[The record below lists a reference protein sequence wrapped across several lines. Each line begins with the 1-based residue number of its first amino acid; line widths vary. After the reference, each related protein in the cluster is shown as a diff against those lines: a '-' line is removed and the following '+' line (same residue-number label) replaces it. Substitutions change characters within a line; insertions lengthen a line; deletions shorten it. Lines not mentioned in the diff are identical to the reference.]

1 MSRRKNILLASAC
14 IILGM
19 ALAGPAAQAAEA
31 FLKAYPST
39 HTMYLDGQQVELE
52 AYTINGSNYVRLRD
66 VGEAVGFNVYWDSA
80 AGAVQIDSDT
90 PYTGQPPAAETAAST
105 DLDTV
110 RQDIAAL
117 VNQARREHGLPE
129 LAIDQR
135 LMTAAQ
141 VCADRR
147 YTWHHTRE
155 ECGAAAV
162 AGYPSG
168 FGSNLTVFTG
178 SAASG
183 IARLAVDNWAN
194 SPGHLQTMLDA
205 RADSLGVG
213 VAVRSGVTYC
223 YLFVGKP
230 GTINPYR

>member
-1 MSRRKNILLASAC
+1 MSRKKNILMAPAC
-14 IILGM
+14 IVLGM
-19 ALAGPAAQAAEA
+19 ALAGPATQAAAEVLTA
-31 FLKAYPST
+31 VRSVNPF
-39 HTMYLDGQQVELE
+39 YLDGERIELE

-66 VGEAVGFNVYWDSA
+66 VGEAVGFNVYLDSA
-80 AGAVQIDSDT
+80 AGAVQIDSDA
-90 PYTGQPPAAETAAST
+90 PYTGQPPAAETAASA
-105 DLDTV
+105 DLDAV
-110 RQDIAAL
+110 WQDIAAL
-117 VNQARREHGLPE
+117 VNQVRREHGLPE
-129 LAIDQR
+129 LTIDQR

-141 VCADRR
+141 VCADRG

-155 ECGAAAV
+155 ECEAAAD

-183 IARLAVDNWAN
+183 IARRTVDNWAN

-223 YLFVGKP
+223 CLFVGKP
-230 GTINPYR
+230 GTINPYG

>member
-1 MSRRKNILLASAC
+1 MSRKKNILMAPAC

-19 ALAGPAAQAAEA
+19 ALAGPAAHAAEEVLTA
-31 FLKAYPST
+31 VRSVNPF
-39 HTMYLDGQQVELE
+39 YLDGERIELE

-66 VGEAVGFNVYWDSA
+66 VGEAMGFNVYWDSA
-80 AGAVQIDSDT
+80 AGTVQIDSDA
-90 PYTGQPPAAETAAST
+90 PYTGQPPAAETAASP
-105 DLDTV
+105 DLDAV

-117 VNQARREHGLPE
+117 VNQARREHGFPE

-155 ECGAAAV
+155 ECEAAAD

-183 IARLAVDNWAN
+183 IARRAVDNWTN

-205 RADSLGVG
+205 KADSLGVG
-213 VAVRSGVTYC
+213 VAVRDGVTYC
-223 YLFVGKP
+223 CLFVGKP
-230 GTINPYR
+230 GTMNPYG

>member
-1 MSRRKNILLASAC
+1 M
-14 IILGM
+14 
-19 ALAGPAAQAAEA
+19 
-31 FLKAYPST
+31 
-39 HTMYLDGQQVELE
+39 
-52 AYTINGSNYVRLRD
+52 
-66 VGEAVGFNVYWDSA
+66 
-80 AGAVQIDSDT
+80 
-90 PYTGQPPAAETAAST
+90 
-105 DLDTV
+105 

-155 ECGAAAV
+155 ECEAAAV

-183 IARLAVDNWAN
+183 IARRAVDNWAN

-205 RADSLGVG
+205 GRTAWYVS
-213 VAVRSGVTYC
+213 RSA
-223 YLFVGKP
+223 P
-230 GTINPYR
+230 R